1 RRPLL
6 CSTST
11 ASASPHLL
19 MFSCCVVLFLLTTWS
34 SAGCNPSPVLGDVV
48 VDRYFIPK
56 VCAREAK
63 EGDYVR
69 YHYNATFIDGKTF
82 DSSHQ
87 RGAAKVGLLG
97 EGRLIAGIDK
107 GLQGMCVNERRTITI
122 PPHLAYG
129 STGAVVPPD
138 TTLVF
143 DIHLL
148 DLWNKADLVITKT
161 ITTPKDCKR
170 SVMRTDFVRYHF
182 NGTLLDGTLFESSY
196 TRKQTQNSLVGEGW
210 LVKGMDEGLLGM
222 CVGEIRNIVIP
233 PFKAYG
239 EKGSGKEIPP
249 QATLVYDVLLVD
261 IHNPKDN
268 VTIEDQVVSESCTR
282 RSVAGDYIR
291 YHYNGTF
298 LNGVTFDT
306 SYQRNSTYNTYIGM
320 GYVISGMD
328 QALLGVCTG
337 ERRRVIIPPHLAYGE
352 QGAGDIIP
360 PSAVLVFDLH
370 IIDFH
375 NPSDTVDIQIT
386 YRPEVCNDT
395 TAVNDLVRYH
405 YNCTLVDGTLLF
417 SSHDYEN
424 LQDAVLGADKV
435 IDGLDEGL
443 RGMCVGE
450 KRLVTVPPH
459 LGHGEKG
466 ATGVPSSAVLV
477 FDIELVSFEKGVP
490 PGYLF
495 VWLMDTP
502 ENLFEALDIN
512 KNQEVSQEEFGE
524 FIKLQVAEGKGRI
537 KPGLTMEQVVT
548 DMFQNQDRNKD
559 GVITANELKLKVDED
574 KEREQL
580 RHEEL

>member
-1 RRPLL
+1 
-6 CSTST
+6 
-11 ASASPHLL
+11 
-19 MFSCCVVLFLLTTWS
+19 MFACCIVVFLLTTWS
-34 SAGCNPSPVLGDVV
+34 TVECNASPVVEDVV
-48 VDRYFIPK
+48 VDRHFIPQ
-56 VCAREAK
+56 VCGREAK

-69 YHYNATFIDGKTF
+69 YHYNATFVGGKTF

-87 RGAAKVGLLG
+87 RGDAKVGLLG

-107 GLQGMCVNERRTITI
+107 GLQGMCVNERRTVTV

-129 STGAVVPPD
+129 STGAGDVVPPD
-138 TTLVF
+138 ATLVF

-148 DLWNKADLVITKT
+148 DLWNKADLVLAKT

-182 NGTLLDGTLFESSY
+182 NGTLLDGTVFDSSY
-196 TRKQTQNSLVGEGW
+196 NRKQTHDSLVGEGW
-210 LVKGMDEGLLGM
+210 LIKGMDEGLMGM
-222 CVGEIRNIVIP
+222 CVGEIRHIVIP

-239 EKGSGKEIPP
+239 EKGSGTDIPP
-249 QATLVYDVLLVD
+249 QATLVFDVLLVD

-268 VTIEDQVVSESCTR
+268 LTVDNQVVPESCTR
-282 RSVAGDYIR
+282 KSVSGDYVR
-291 YHYNGTF
+291 YHYNGTY

-320 GYVISGMD
+320 GYVIAGMD
-328 QALLGVCTG
+328 QALIGVCIG
-337 ERRRVIIPPHLAYGE
+337 EKRRVIIPPHLAYGE
-352 QGAGDIIP
+352 QGAGGVIP
-360 PSAVLVFDLH
+360 PNAALVFDIH

-375 NPSDTVDIQIT
+375 NPNDTVSIQIT
-386 YRPEVCNDT
+386 HKPEACNET
-395 TAVNDLVRYH
+395 TAENDLVRYH
-405 YNCTLVDGTLLF
+405 YNCTLVDGTRLF
-417 SSHDYEN
+417 SSHDYED

-435 IDGLDEGL
+435 IDGLDQGL

-450 KRLVTVPPH
+450 KRVITVPPH

-466 ATGVPSSAVLV
+466 ATGVPGSAVLV
-477 FDIELVSFEKGVP
+477 FDIELLSFEKGVP

-495 VWLMDTP
+495 VWLEDSP
-502 ENLFEALDIN
+502 IDLFDALDVN
-512 KNQEVSQEEFGE
+512 KNEAVPQEEFGE

-537 KPGLTMEQVVT
+537 KPGMIMEQVIT

-559 GVITANELKLKVDED
+559 GVITADELKLKVEED
-574 KEREQL
+574 KEREDA

>member
-1 RRPLL
+1 QRD
-6 CSTST
+6 SVK
-11 ASASPHLL
+11 

>member
-1 RRPLL
+1 
-6 CSTST
+6 
-11 ASASPHLL
+11 

-129 STGAVVPPD
+129 STGAGEVVPPD

-405 YNCTLVDGTLLF
+405 YNCTLVDDQPKLK
-417 SSHDYEN
+417 Y
-424 LQDAVLGADKV
+424 DAVLGADKV

>member
-1 RRPLL
+1 
-6 CSTST
+6 
-11 ASASPHLL
+11 
-19 MFSCCVVLFLLTTWS
+19 MFSCCIVVFLLTAWS
-34 SAGCNPSPVLGDVV
+34 SVECNPSPVLGDVV
-48 VDRYFIPK
+48 VDRYSIPE
-56 VCAREAK
+56 VCARESK
-63 EGDYVR
+63 TGDYVR

-82 DSSHQ
+82 DSSHE
-87 RGAAKVGLLG
+87 RGDAKVGLLG
-97 EGRLIAGIDK
+97 EGRLLPGIDK
-107 GLQGMCVNERRTITI
+107 GLQGMCVNERRKITV

-129 STGAVVPPD
+129 DAGAGDVIPPE

-148 DLWNKADLVITKT
+148 DLWNKADLVVTKT

-182 NGTLLDGTLFESSY
+182 NGTLLDGSVFDSSY
-196 TRKQTQNSLVGEGW
+196 TRKQTHDSLVGEGW
-210 LVKGMDEGLLGM
+210 LIKGMDEGLLGM

-239 EKGSGKEIPP
+239 EKGSGTEIPS
-249 QATLVYDVLLVD
+249 QATLVFNVLLVD

-268 VTIEDQVVSESCTR
+268 ITVDNQVVPESCTR
-282 RSVAGDYIR
+282 RSVVGDYIR

-298 LNGVTFDT
+298 LNGGTFDT

-328 QALLGVCTG
+328 LALLGVCIG

-352 QGAGDIIP
+352 QGAGDVIP
-360 PSAVLVFDLH
+360 PSAVVVFDIH
-370 IIDFH
+370 VIDFH
-375 NPSDTVDIQIT
+375 NPNDTVEIKIN
-386 YRPEVCNDT
+386 YRPEDCNET
-395 TAVNDLVRYH
+395 TGENDLVRYH
-405 YNCTLVDGTLLF
+405 YNCTLVDGTPLF

-435 IDGLDEGL
+435 IDGLDQGL

-450 KRLVTVPPH
+450 KRVVTVPPH

-495 VWLMDTP
+495 VWLQDTP
-502 ENLFEALDIN
+502 ADLFEALDTN
-512 KNQEVSQEEFGE
+512 KNKEVPEEEFGE
-524 FIKLQVAEGKGRI
+524 FIKLQVAEGKGRV
-537 KPGLTMEQVVT
+537 KPGLIMEQVIA
-548 DMFQNQDRNKD
+548 DMFNNQDRNKD
-559 GVITANELKLKVDED
+559 GVITAEELKLKVEED
-574 KEREQL
+574 KEREAA

>member
-1 RRPLL
+1 SPALSKLHGFNEKLELL
-6 CSTST
+6 RLSGHFT
-11 ASASPHLL
+11 ALRGGSLSAPP
-19 MFSCCVVLFLLTTWS
+19 
-34 SAGCNPSPVLGDVV
+34 AGDPVLGDVV
-48 VDRYFIPK
+48 VDRYFIPE

-63 EGDYVR
+63 NGDYVR

-87 RGAAKVGLLG
+87 KGAAKVGLIG
-97 EGRLIAGIDK
+97 EGRLIDGVDK
-107 GLQGMCVNERRTITI
+107 GLQGMCVKERRTITV

-129 STGAVVPPD
+129 STGAGDVIPPD

-148 DLWNKADLVITKT
+148 DVWNKADLVATKT
-161 ITTPKDCKR
+161 ITTPRDCKR

-182 NGTLLDGTLFESSY
+182 NGTLLDGTVFDSSY
-196 TRKQTQNSLVGEGW
+196 NRKQTHNSLVGEGW
-210 LVKGMDEGLLGM
+210 LIKGLDEGLLGM
-222 CVGEIRNIVIP
+222 CVGEVRNVVIP

-239 EKGSGKEIPP
+239 EKGSGTEIPS
-249 QATLVYDVLLVD
+249 QATLVFDILLVD

-268 VTIEDQVVSESCTR
+268 ITIENQVVPESCTR

-298 LNGVTFDT
+298 LNGGTFDT

-320 GYVISGMD
+320 GYVIAGMD
-328 QALLGVCTG
+328 QALLGVCIG
-337 ERRRVIIPPHLAYGE
+337 ERRRVLVPPHLAYGE
-352 QGAGDIIP
+352 QGAGDVIP
-360 PSAVLVFDLH
+360 PSAVLVFDIH

-375 NPSDTVDIQIT
+375 NPSDTVDVQIT
-386 YRPEVCNDT
+386 YKPEVCNDT
-395 TAVNDLVRYH
+395 TTVNDLVHYH

-424 LQDAVLGADKV
+424 LQDVVLGSDKV

-443 RGMCVGE
+443 RGMCAGE
-450 KRLVTVPPH
+450 KRVVTVPPH
-459 LGHGEKG
+459 LGHGERG

-495 VWLMDTP
+495 VWLDDTP
-502 ENLFEALDIN
+502 ADLFEALDID
-512 KNQEVSQEEFGE
+512 KNSEFGE

-537 KPGLTMEQVVT
+537 KPGLSMDKVVA

-559 GVITANELKLKVDED
+559 GVITADELKLKVDED
-574 KEREQL
+574 KEREQA

>member
-1 RRPLL
+1 MFAL
-6 CSTST
+6 CIV
-11 ASASPHLL
+11 
-19 MFSCCVVLFLLTTWS
+19 FSFLAAWFS
-34 SAGCNPSPVLGDVV
+34 VECNPSPVLGDVV

-56 VCAREAK
+56 DCARESK
-63 EGDYVR
+63 NGDYVR
-69 YHYNATFIDGKTF
+69 YHYNATFVDGKIF
-82 DSSHQ
+82 DSS
-87 RGAAKVGLLG
+87 REKGAAKVGLIG

-129 STGAVVPPD
+129 STGAGDMVPPD
-138 TTLVF
+138 ATLVF
-143 DIHLL
+143 DIVLM
-148 DLWNKADLVITKT
+148 DLWNKADLVVTKT
-161 ITTPKDCKR
+161 VSTPNDCRR

-182 NGTLLDGTLFESSY
+182 NGTLLDGTVFDSSY
-196 TRKQTQNSLVGEGW
+196 TRKQTHNSLVGEGW
-210 LVKGMDEGLLGM
+210 LIKGMDEGLLGM
-222 CVGEIRNIVIP
+222 CVGEIRNIIIP

-239 EKGSGKEIPP
+239 EKGSGTEIPS
-249 QATLVYDVLLVD
+249 QATLVFNVLLVD
-261 IHNPKDN
+261 VHNPKDN
-268 VTIEDQVVSESCTR
+268 ITIENQVVPESCTR
-282 RSVAGDYIR
+282 RSVVGDYIR

-320 GYVISGMD
+320 GYVIAGMD
-328 QALLGVCTG
+328 QALLGVCIG

-352 QGAGDIIP
+352 QGAGNVIP
-360 PSAVLVFDLH
+360 PSAVLVFDVH
-370 IIDFH
+370 VIDFH
-375 NPSDTVDIQIT
+375 NPKDKVDIQIT
-386 YRPEVCNDT
+386 YKPEVCNDT

-417 SSHDYEN
+417 SSHDYDS
-424 LQDAVLGADKV
+424 LQDAVLGWDKV

-477 FDIELVSFEKGVP
+477 FDIELVNFEKGVP

-495 VWLMDTP
+495 VWLEDP
-502 ENLFEALDIN
+502 PADLFEALDTN
-512 KNQEVSQEEFGE
+512 KNSEVPQEEFAE
-524 FIKLQVAEGKGRI
+524 FIKLQVAESKGRI
-537 KPGLTMEQVVT
+537 KPGLTMEQVVV

-559 GVITANELKLKVDED
+559 GVITASELKLKVDED
-574 KEREQL
+574 HERDQA

>member
-1 RRPLL
+1 
-6 CSTST
+6 
-11 ASASPHLL
+11 

-129 STGAVVPPD
+129 STGAGEVVPPD

-352 QGAGDIIP
+352 QGLETNSHEENYP
-360 PSAVLVFDLH
+360 KLTFNRLL
-370 IIDFH
+370 
-375 NPSDTVDIQIT
+375 DTVDIQIT